1 MASLRCVKTKDI
13 LNSDQRTNYL
23 KSKNLYVTATNSG
36 SNDQFIKNS
45 NQCLIATNSYQNRFD
60 ISKGHNLVQTQCAF
74 KNDSIQPPPLGK
86 LNEGNFL
93 RFTSLQPGNK
103 LINSTTAPS
112 SSTGPP
118 KGNHSSGS
126 SFVYSE
132 YSDIDN
138 CLSSSDPLY
147 PPFTTSI
154 AKGPLS
160 VITRWD
166 ASGVFVDPNRI
177 YVNKESC
184 KDLIDLKDPSG
195 NNYYQLSDNGGS
207 HTDYLEMLANN
218 TRLTNYSLTT
228 KISLKKLKFT

>member
-13 LNSDQRTNYL
+13 LNL
-23 KSKNLYVTATNSG
+23 V
-36 SNDQFIKNS
+36 
-45 NQCLIATNSYQNRFD
+45 ATNSYQNRYD

-74 KNDSIQPPPLGK
+74 KNNSIQPSPLGK

-93 RFTSLQPGNK
+93 CFTSLQPNNK
-103 LINSTTAPS
+103 LINSTTAPTS
-112 SSTGPP
+112 GGPP
-118 KGNHSSGS
+118 QGFTDA
-126 SFVYSE
+126 SFIYSE

-147 PPFTTSI
+147 PPFTTSS

-160 VITRWD
+160 VIT
-166 ASGVFVDPNRI
+166 N
-177 YVNKESC
+177 VNKDSC

-207 HTDYLEMLANN
+207 PTDYLEMLANN

-228 KISLKKLKFT
+228 TPTF

>member
-23 KSKNLYVTATNSG
+23 KSKNLYITATNSG

-60 ISKGHNLVQTQCAF
+60 ISKGHNLVQTQCNF
-74 KNDSIQPPPLGK
+74 KTDSIKPPPLGK

-93 RFTSLQPGNK
+93 RFTSLQPNNK
-103 LINSTTAPS
+103 LINSTTAPTS
-112 SSTGPP
+112 SGPP
-118 KGNHSSGS
+118 QGIVNGKYVH
-126 SFVYSE
+126 SE

-138 CLSSSDPLY
+138 NLSSSDPLY
-147 PPFTTSI
+147 PPFTTSS

-177 YVNKESC
+177 YVNKDSC
-184 KDLIDLKDPSG
+184 QDLINLKDPNG
-195 NNYYQLSDNGGS
+195 NNYYQLNHNGGS
-207 HTDYLEMLANN
+207 STDYLEMLANN

-228 KISLKKLKFT
+228 KISLKKLVFT

>member
-23 KSKNLYVTATNSG
+23 KSKNLYITATNSG

-60 ISKGHNLVQTQCAF
+60 ISKGHNLVQTQCNF
-74 KNDSIQPPPLGK
+74 KTDSIKPPPLGK

-93 RFTSLQPGNK
+93 RFTSLQPNNK
-103 LINSTTAPS
+103 LINSTTAPT
-112 SSTGPP
+112 STGPP
-118 KGNHSSGS
+118 QGKHVVGS
-126 SFVYSE
+126 SFIYSE
-132 YSDIDN
+132 YPNIDN
-138 CLSSSDPLY
+138 NLSSSDPLY
-147 PPFTTSI
+147 PPFITSS

-177 YVNKESC
+177 YVNKDSC
-184 KDLIDLKDPSG
+184 KDLIDLKDPTG

-207 HTDYLEMLANN
+207 PTDYLEMLANN

>member
-1 MASLRCVKTKDI
+1 MATLRCVKTKDI
-13 LNSDQRTNYL
+13 LNCDQRTNYL
-23 KSKNLYVTATNSG
+23 KSKNLYITATNSG

-45 NQCLIATNSYQNRFD
+45 NQCLVATNSYQNRYD

-74 KNDSIQPPPLGK
+74 KNNSIQPSPLGK

-93 RFTSLQPGNK
+93 CFTSLQPNNK
-103 LINSTTAPS
+103 LINSTTAPTS
-112 SSTGPP
+112 GGPP
-118 KGNHSSGS
+118 QGFTDA
-126 SFVYSE
+126 SFIYSE

-147 PPFTTSI
+147 PPFTTSS

-177 YVNKESC
+177 YVNKNSC
-184 KDLIDLKDPSG
+184 KDF
-195 NNYYQLSDNGGS
+195 
-207 HTDYLEMLANN
+207 LEMLANN